1 MKSIDEKDFIVHE
14 VPYFL
19 FCFILKSKSNAF
31 LFFEIKKKWKK
42 KWKEKKRKKKEKN
55 TTGQPKKRMKWAGP

>member
-31 LFFEIKKKWKK
+31 LFFEIKKKM
-42 KWKEKKRKKKEKN
+42 KEEMKRKKKEK
-55 TTGQPKKRMKWAGP
+55 KKRKTQLANLKRE

>member
-31 LFFEIKKKWKK
+31 LFFEIKKKM
-42 KWKEKKRKKKEKN
+42 KEEMKRKKKK
-55 TTGQPKKRMKWAGP
+55 KKREKKNWPT

>member
-19 FCFILKSKSNAF
+19 FCFILKSKLNAF
-31 LFFEIKKKWKK
+31 LFFEIKKKMKK
-42 KWKEKKRKKKEKN
+42 EMKRKKKK
-55 TTGQPKKRMKWAGP
+55 KKREKHNWPT

>member
-31 LFFEIKKKWKK
+31 LFFEIKKKNERRN
-42 KWKEKKRKKKEKN
+42 EKKKKEK
-55 TTGQPKKRMKWAGP
+55 KKRKTQLANLKRE

>member
-31 LFFEIKKKWKK
+31 LFFEIKKKMKK
-42 KWKEKKRKKKEKN
+42 EMKRKKKK
-55 TTGQPKKRMKWAGP
+55 KKREKHNWPT

>member
-19 FCFILKSKSNAF
+19 FCFILKSKSNTF
-31 LFFEIKKKWKK
+31 LFFEIKKKNERRN
-42 KWKEKKRKKKEKN
+42 EKKKKEK
-55 TTGQPKKRMKWAGP
+55 KKRKTQLANLKRE

>member
-31 LFFEIKKKWKK
+31 LFFEIKKNM
-42 KWKEKKRKKKEKN
+42 KEEMKRKKKK
-55 TTGQPKKRMKWAGP
+55 KKREKHNWPT